1 VARAHLDRLGFDDVE
16 ILRLESPSI
25 AGHTLKLL
33 LLEPSGEPLD
43 LDDLRERVA
52 GRLSREGRARQRIAF
67 TPFRLGP
74 PAWVDDPDFDLA
86 RHVRRREGTEG
97 LDDDGLAAV
106 AGEVMAERLD
116 PMRPLWALD
125 LVGPLADGRSAIV
138 ARVHHAMADGI
149 SSLRFLG
156 GLLWDEEDDMPAPPA
171 WQPDPVPSGL
181 ALATEALRD
190 RASAAP
196 SGVARLAR
204 AAGNPSRWPNTAR
217 ALAGLPGALRRE
229 LRPGSVDPE
238 LDRLVGREREIAFA
252 DVSLAQLKAIGH
264 SRPGHVTVND
274 VLLAAVAGALR
285 SWLEHGRE
293 EPVLRAQVPVSL
305 HHHDE
310 RGDELGNR
318 DSFLNVD
325 LPLGEPDPVRRLER
339 INAETM
345 ERKQHG
351 DPAELYDLF
360 HALSRLRPLYRAAS
374 RVASSAR
381 EFGLAISNVPGP
393 HDPIQVAGRS
403 VERLASVAEPA
414 PHHALRM
421 SAISNAGTVTIG
433 LCSDPGALSGL
444 GELVAAFTVSI
455 EELSWATGASA

>member
-33 LLEPSGEPLD
+33 LLEPSAETLD
-43 LDDLRERVA
+43 LEELRARIA
-52 GRLSREGRARQRIAF
+52 GRLSRETRARQRIAF
-67 TPFRLGP
+67 IPLRLGP
-74 PAWVDDPDFDLA
+74 PAWVDDPEFDLA
-86 RHVRRREGTEG
+86 RHVRRREGAEG
-97 LDDDGLAAV
+97 LDDAGLTAV
-106 AGEVMAERLD
+106 AAEVMAERLD
-116 PMRPLWALD
+116 PSHPLWALD
-125 LVGPLADGRSAIV
+125 LVDPLADGRSAIV

-156 GLLWDEEDDMPAPPA
+156 GLLWDEKGDGPAPPA
-171 WQPDPVPSGL
+171 WEPDPVPSAI
-181 ALATEALRD
+181 ALAADALRD
-190 RASAAP
+190 QASAIP
-196 SGVARLAR
+196 SGVARLIR
-204 AAGNPSRWPNTAR
+204 AAANPSRWVEDSR
-217 ALAGLPGALRRE
+217 ALARLPGALRRE
-229 LRPGSVDPE
+229 LRPGPADPE
-238 LDRLVGREREIAFA
+238 LDRPIGRRRELAFA
-252 DVSLAQLKAIGH
+252 DVSLAELKAIGH

-285 SWLEHGRE
+285 SWLEHGRA
-293 EPVLRAQVPVSL
+293 EPALRAQVPVSL
-305 HHHDE
+305 HQRDE

-339 INAETM
+339 INAETI

-374 RVASSAR
+374 RATSSAH

-393 HDPIQVAGRS
+393 RDPIAIAGRR

-414 PHHALRM
+414 PHHALRI

-433 LCSDPGALSGL
+433 LCSDPEALSGL
-444 GELVAAFTVSI
+444 DELAAAVAASI
-455 EELSWATGASA
+455 EELSSATKASA